1 MTWFDGVTATF
12 LYKTVPKST
21 QKGKSSLYNVSVL
34 KTEDDT
40 WWRWGGK
47 KKEKDGIVLFFVSGS
62 DELDVVCVKASEFMH
77 TRKHTHIIHR
87 LDPQSVQSVPGRW
100 SERALNLTCFVCLL
114 PLNLPTSTQWFPT
127 FHRMTWQHPENL
139 LGLVFHFCKRWTD
152 QNRESKRFQIEKKI
166 KIAPFTMDLKVGWP
180 QLPV

>member
-1 MTWFDGVTATF
+1 M
-12 LYKTVPKST
+12 KM
-21 QKGKSSLYNVSVL
+21 
-34 KTEDDT
+34 
-40 WWRWGGK
+40 RGK
-47 KKEKDGIVLFFVSGS
+47 KKKKRWHSPFFCFRKWWTGRC
-62 DELDVVCVKASEFMH
+62 VCKSIRVHAH
-77 TRKHTHIIHR
+77 TQAYTHYPR

-166 KIAPFTMDLKVGWP
+166 KIAPFTMDLKVGG
-180 QLPV
+180 LCSLSNCLTLV